1 MRFPRVKAEGQS
13 FYHCV
18 SRVVDRQFISRPPAT
33 VPPRGRKIC
42 ATDATGWSLLAAY
55 DEIVEPFWVSG
66 AGIEVA

>member
-1 MRFPRVKAEGQS
+1 MRFPRVKAEVRVFATAFPEWSTVNS
-13 FYHCV
+13 FP
-18 SRVVDRQFISRPPAT
+18 DRPPRF
-33 VPPRGRKIC
+33 PGGRKIC